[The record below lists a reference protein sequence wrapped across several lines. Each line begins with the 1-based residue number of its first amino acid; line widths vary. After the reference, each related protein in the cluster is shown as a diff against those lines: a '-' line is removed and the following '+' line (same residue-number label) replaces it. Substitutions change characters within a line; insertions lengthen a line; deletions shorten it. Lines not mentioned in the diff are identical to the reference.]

1 MVCNNSGPSLY
12 EQSIRNK
19 TMQVFEIK
27 TNKSDYPF
35 LVIANGFKKAIE
47 TLYQNGIYDMVI
59 TSVQQLEAY
68 KGDHIL
74 IEERL
79 TAKDVL
85 REEVRRELQKDMP
98 RWIPEPN
105 GAAGGTDRD
114 IYLIRTS
121 KGNYFT
127 SKCIGGTNHYI
138 VLDTLE
144 QLPGLPK
151 ED

>member
-1 MVCNNSGPSLY
+1 
-12 EQSIRNK
+12 
-19 TMQVFEIK
+19 MQAFEIK

-35 LVIANGFKKAIE
+35 LIIANGFKRAIE
-47 TLYQNGIYDMVI
+47 MLYQKDIYDTDIV
-59 TSVQQLEAY
+59 SVQQLEAY
-68 KGDHIL
+68 KSDHIL

-79 TAKDVL
+79 TSKEVL

-98 RWIPEPN
+98 QWMPEPN

-114 IYLIRTS
+114 LYLIRTS

-127 SKCIGGTNHYI
+127 SKCIGGTNHYL

-144 QLPGLPK
+144 QLPGLPM

>member
-1 MVCNNSGPSLY
+1 
-12 EQSIRNK
+12 
-19 TMQVFEIK
+19 MQAFEIK
-27 TNKSDYPF
+27 TNKSDCPF
-35 LVIANGFKKAIE
+35 LIIANGFKRAVE
-47 TLYQNGIYDMVI
+47 MLYQKGIYDTDIV
-59 TSVQQLEAY
+59 SVQQLEAY
-68 KGDHIL
+68 KSDHIL

-79 TAKDVL
+79 TSKEVL

-98 RWIPEPN
+98 RWMPEPN

-114 IYLIRTS
+114 LYLIRTS

-127 SKCIGGTNHYI
+127 SKCIGGTNHYL

>member
-1 MVCNNSGPSLY
+1 
-12 EQSIRNK
+12 
-19 TMQVFEIK
+19 MQAFEIK

-35 LVIANGFKKAIE
+35 LIIANGFKRAIE
-47 TLYQNGIYDMVI
+47 MLYQKGIYDTDIV
-59 TSVQQLEAY
+59 SVQQLEAY
-68 KGDHIL
+68 KSDHIL
-74 IEERL
+74 IEERM
-79 TAKDVL
+79 TSKEVL

-98 RWIPEPN
+98 KWMPEPD
-105 GAAGGTDRD
+105 GAAGSANRD

-121 KGNYFT
+121 KGHYFT
-127 SKCIGGTNHYI
+127 SSCIGGNNHYL

>member
-1 MVCNNSGPSLY
+1 
-12 EQSIRNK
+12 
-19 TMQVFEIK
+19 MQAFEIK

-35 LVIANGFKKAIE
+35 LIIANGFKRAIE
-47 TLYQNGIYDMVI
+47 MLYQKGIYDTDIV
-59 TSVQQLEAY
+59 SVQQLEAY
-68 KGDHIL
+68 KNDHIL

-79 TAKDVL
+79 TAKETL

-98 RWIPEPN
+98 RWMPEPN

-114 IYLIRTS
+114 LYLIRTS

-127 SKCIGGTNHYI
+127 SKCIGGNNHYL

>member
-1 MVCNNSGPSLY
+1 
-12 EQSIRNK
+12 
-19 TMQVFEIK
+19 MQAFTIK

-35 LVIANGFKKAIE
+35 LVIANGFKRAVE
-47 TLYQNGIYDMVI
+47 VLYQKGIYDTDI
-59 TSVQQLEAY
+59 ISVQQLEAV

-74 IEERL
+74 IEDRL
-79 TAKDVL
+79 TDKEVL
-85 REEVRRELQKDMP
+85 REEVRRELQKAMP
-98 RWIPEPN
+98 KWMPEPD
-105 GAAGGTDRD
+105 GAAGGADRD

-127 SKCIGGTNHYI
+127 SSCIGGNNHYL

>member
-1 MVCNNSGPSLY
+1 
-12 EQSIRNK
+12 
-19 TMQVFEIK
+19 MQAFEIK

-35 LVIANGFKKAIE
+35 LIIANGFKRAIE
-47 TLYQNGIYDMVI
+47 MLYQKGIYDTDIV
-59 TSVQQLEAY
+59 SVQQLEAY
-68 KGDHIL
+68 KSDHIL

-79 TAKDVL
+79 TSKEVL
-85 REEVRRELQKDMP
+85 REKVRRELQKDMP
-98 RWIPEPN
+98 QWMPEPN

-114 IYLIRTS
+114 LYLIRTS

-127 SKCIGGTNHYI
+127 SKCIGGTNYYL

>member
-1 MVCNNSGPSLY
+1 MTS
-12 EQSIRNK
+12 
-19 TMQVFEIK
+19 MQAFTIK

-35 LVIANGFKKAIE
+35 LVIADGFKSAVE
-47 TLYQNGIYDMVI
+47 VLYQKGIYDTNI
-59 TSVQQLEAY
+59 ISVQQMETV
-68 KGDHIL
+68 KSDHIL

-79 TAKDVL
+79 TDREVL
-85 REEVRRELQKDMP
+85 REEVRRELQEALPKWM
-98 RWIPEPN
+98 PEPDGLVG
-105 GAAGGTDRD
+105 GADRD
-114 IYLIRTS
+114 IYLIRTA

-127 SKCIGGTNHYI
+127 ASCIGGNNHYL

>member
-1 MVCNNSGPSLY
+1 
-12 EQSIRNK
+12 
-19 TMQVFEIK
+19 MQAFTIK

-35 LVIANGFKKAIE
+35 LVIADGFKRAIE
-47 TLYQNGIYDMVI
+47 VLYQKGIYDTDIV
-59 TSVQQLEAY
+59 SVQQLETY
-68 KGDHIL
+68 KSDHIL

-79 TAKDVL
+79 TSKETL

-98 RWIPEPN
+98 RWMPEPN
-105 GAAGGTDRD
+105 GAAGGADRD
-114 IYLIRTS
+114 LYLIRTS

-127 SKCIGGTNHYI
+127 SKCIGGTNYYL

-151 ED
+151 QD